1 MLNVNGVLF
10 PVTFVAFQ
18 IQPIGVFVDVSVNA
32 TVKGAVPLVWLA
44 VKRATGV
51 IVAAVTLMKVTSVE
65 RADPALLLAFN
76 TME

>member
-18 IQPIGVFVDVSVNA
+18 IQPVGVFVDVSLNWTA
-32 TVKGAVPLVWLA
+32 HGAVPLVTLE
-44 VKRATGV
+44 VKLATGA
-51 IVAAVTLMKVTSVE
+51 IGTAVTLMKVTSVE